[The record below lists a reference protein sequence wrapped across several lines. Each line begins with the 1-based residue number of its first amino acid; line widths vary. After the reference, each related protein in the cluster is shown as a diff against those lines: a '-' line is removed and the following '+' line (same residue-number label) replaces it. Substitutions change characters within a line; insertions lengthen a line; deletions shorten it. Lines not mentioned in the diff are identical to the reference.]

1 MTENTLEELT
11 RERHEIEEEL
21 YDEEVV
27 LAAYMANGSFEPHEP
42 KTSIRANGHLGIG
55 RSSKRSNL
63 GWKQVGTCKEKDTWD
78 GLYRHLLAG
87 SAPKRRVEGRSL
99 YGTAR
104 RL

>member
-55 RSSKRSNL
+55 RS
-63 GWKQVGTCKEKDTWD
+63 WD